1 MPCASSTAFKNNKK
15 KLSPALKSKI
25 KHLEV
30 ELKKNRDELHRQA
43 LQSVEIVTEMQLNFT
58 RMLQIQMLSENTAS
72 RQAAFEAALL
82 VLITRLREQHAIIR
96 PILLKQVVTH
106 ADVAAASVVTL
117 ALRAETDHLQNTML
131 ELADN
136 NVVVPVNHSDQFMY
150 DLANTMEQCA
160 GAAPVVVLDIAPD
173 LLNRVRSTENLF
185 ERLELLSHSSSDSE

>member
-1 MPCASSTAFKNNKK
+1 MPCASSTAFKNNK

-96 PILLKQVVTH
+96 PILLKKVITN
-106 ADVAAASVVTL
+106 ADVAIASDVTL
-117 ALRAETDHLQNTML
+117 ALRAETDLLQNFAR
-131 ELADN
+131 ADN
-136 NVVVPVNHSDQFMY
+136 DVVAPVVNHSDQFMH
-150 DLANTMEQCA
+150 DLANTMLQCA
-160 GAAPVVVLDIAPD
+160 GAAAPVMVLDIAPD
-173 LLNRVRSTENLF
+173 LLNRVRSTENL
-185 ERLELLSHSSSDSE
+185 ERLELLSYSSSDGE

>member
-1 MPCASSTAFKNNKK
+1 MPCASSTAFKGNK
-15 KLSPALKSKI
+15 KLSPAYHNKI
-25 KHLEV
+25 KALEKQCNQNKA
-30 ELKKNRDELHRQA
+30 ELRLQA
-43 LQSVEIVTEMQLNFT
+43 EQSLEIVTELQLNFT
-58 RMLQIQMLSENTAS
+58 RMLQIQMLNENTAAK
-72 RQAAFEAALL
+72 QAEYDRVLCLL
-82 VLITRLREQHAIIR
+82 IAHLREHHATVR

-136 NVVVPVNHSDQFMY
+136 DVVVPVNHSDQFMY

>member
-1 MPCASSTAFKNNKK
+1 
-15 KLSPALKSKI
+15 
-25 KHLEV
+25 
-30 ELKKNRDELHRQA
+30 
-43 LQSVEIVTEMQLNFT
+43 
-58 RMLQIQMLSENTAS
+58 MLC
-72 RQAAFEAALL
+72 LL
-82 VLITRLREQHAIIR
+82 IAHLREHHAIIR
-96 PILLKQVVTH
+96 PILLKQVTH

-136 NVVVPVNHSDQFMY
+136 DVVAPVVNHSDQFMH

-185 ERLELLSHSSSDSE
+185 ERLELLSHSSSDGE